1 MKKNMGFAD
10 RAIRLVVVIVLAAL
24 FFTKVLTGVWAIVA
38 LAVAI
43 VMLIT
48 SLVGFCP
55 LYLPFGLNTLR
66 KKVIT
71 GHKSKH

>member
-10 RAIRLVVVIVLAAL
+10 RTIRVIVVVVLATL
-24 FFTKVLTGVWAIVA
+24 LFTKVITGLWAILA

-55 LYLPFGLNTLR
+55 LYLPFGLNTFR
-66 KKVIT
+66 KNTIT
-71 GHKSKH
+71 NNKSNH